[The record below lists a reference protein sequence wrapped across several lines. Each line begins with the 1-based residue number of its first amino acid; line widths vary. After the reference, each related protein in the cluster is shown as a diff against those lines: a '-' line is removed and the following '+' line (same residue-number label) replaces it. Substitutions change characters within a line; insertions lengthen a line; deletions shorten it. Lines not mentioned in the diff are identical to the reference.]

1 MICISLWKCEYCWI
15 VTSSSSRAKSW
26 KYSRLRSLFF
36 CKYQTAKLGGILQST
51 LLKNVSI
58 YLSGNFFLFNFLT
71 IFFLF
76 SWNLSHTNI
85 QIHFFAVT
93 FSTRKKKKKSNIYF
107 SFELHLKANNFF
119 PQLLII
125 NKRKLNLGSYYLCCF
140 YFIPPDYPSKYLH
153 SKH

>member
-1 MICISLWKCEYCWI
+1 MSIAGLWQAVLQELNPGSTPDWGHCFFANTRLQNWEVFYSLRCWKMY
-15 VTSSSSRAKSW
+15 
-26 KYSRLRSLFF
+26 L
-36 CKYQTAKLGGILQST
+36 
-51 LLKNVSI
+51 SI
-58 YLSGNFFLFNFLT
+58 YLGIFSYSTFWPYSFFFLE
-71 IFFLF
+71 IY
-76 SWNLSHTNI
+76 HI
-85 QIHFFAVT
+85 QIYRYTSLQWLFLPE
-93 FSTRKKKKKSNIYF
+93 KKKKSNIYF